1 MDFAHDTDMIE
12 DVVLRRD
19 PAFRAVDPQRIR
31 RKLDRLRNGD
41 HGADPDAYLFA
52 AMEVLAL
59 AENGHT
65 RLIPNAAIKVLP
77 VRFVAIGSSFV
88 ATDGTGQ
95 AAVNRMTKLLAVNGV
110 PVEDLFARACKYLAG
125 TPARQRVIGA
135 ILFAWPGALNQLG
148 AASGTGRVTYTV
160 AAPDG
165 DNRRWALHE
174 NEAVP
179 ARRFYPD
186 SEHGSRT
193 HPRRP
198 ADRAT
203 CTMMGAGAIH
213 VRLTD
218 FLCKS
223 ADGLERD
230 LSRAAG
236 VILAKPD
243 IGIVFDMR
251 GNPGGDFLR
260 TMGFIET
267 LSEKWRGERYAV
279 LVDKFTF
286 SAAIVFVA
294 ILTQKLTASGRII
307 GEPMG
312 DGTRFYA
319 EGGTVMLPQTGAA
332 VRYSTAFHDW
342 QTGQAAPST
351 PPDIAPHLVAAGD
364 LAPDQTVEIT
374 VADLGSGADPPL
386 AAALEYVG
394 G

>member
-1 MDFAHDTDMIE
+1 MDFTHDTDIVE

-19 PAFRAVDPQRIR
+19 PAFCAVDPRRIG

-41 HGADPDAYLFA
+41 YGADLDAYLFA

-59 AENGHT
+59 PENGHT

-88 ATDGTGQ
+88 ATDGAGQ
-95 AAVNRMTKLLAVNGV
+95 AAANRMTKLLAVNGV
-110 PVEDLFARACKYLAG
+110 RAEDLFARARKCLAG

-160 AAPDG
+160 AAPAG
-165 DNRRWALHE
+165 DNRQWALHE
-174 NEAVP
+174 DEAVP

-186 SEHGSRT
+186 SEHGSRK

-198 ADRAT
+198 TDRAT
-203 CTMMGAGAIH
+203 CTMMGATAIH
-213 VRLTD
+213 VRLPD
-218 FLCKS
+218 FFCRD
-223 ADGLERD
+223 ADALEAD

-342 QTGQAAPST
+342 QTGRAARST

-364 LAPDQTVEIT
+364 LTPDQMVEIT
-374 VADLGSGADPPL
+374 VADLRSGADPPL
-386 AAALEYVG
+386 AAALDYVDG
-394 G
+394 